1 MSSVLSGNVLVEGY
15 WAQSRH
21 DTSRYPWPKSST
33 VTENPEWF
41 HMRSEFCE
49 HLLQVQEQHTHNAL
63 CYMGLSPCRL
73 CTKPT
78 VVGYREYVL
87 YGVEYDGKI
96 FDLHWPE
103 GLHHYLTEHDV
114 VPSKLFIS
122 VINSL

>member
-1 MSSVLSGNVLVEGY
+1 
-15 WAQSRH
+15 
-21 DTSRYPWPKSST
+21 
-33 VTENPEWF
+33 
-41 HMRSEFCE
+41 
-49 HLLQVQEQHTHNAL
+49 
-63 CYMGLSPCRL
+63 
-73 CTKPT
+73 
-78 VVGYREYVL
+78 VGYREYVL